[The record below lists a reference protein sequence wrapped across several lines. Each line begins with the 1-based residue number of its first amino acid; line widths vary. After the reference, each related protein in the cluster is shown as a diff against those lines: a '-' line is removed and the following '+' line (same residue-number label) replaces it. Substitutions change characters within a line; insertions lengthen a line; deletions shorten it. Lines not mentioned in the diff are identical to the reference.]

1 MTIHEKLKGE
11 KRNIEW
17 SQLSWNWMSGCDGP
31 GGIHCR
37 GCYAKCIA
45 RRLRGRFGYPERDYF
60 KVVLH
65 PDKLFGH
72 APEILPAW
80 TKGRTTVFGPYK
92 RRIKHPLVR
101 RVPTVFFNVSMG
113 DWMFAEPNWR
123 KEALLIMKACPRH
136 IFVTL
141 TKQYNDLWVI
151 AADSPLAVE
160 GVGVVS
166 GQLAQLLSYQ
176 IPNNV
181 IVGISVTNR
190 EQVRGIDKLR
200 EVNAFTRMVCF
211 EPLLEDVSDLVDL
224 TGINWIIIG
233 KRTRQG
239 KTSEFMPEKEWV
251 DKLIAKARELDIP
264 VFLKPSMTATAGW
277 EQIQETPYEG
287 IRRVMGPRPQTMDGL
302 IQKHVRNIPP
312 PPRGRMC
319 GSDGIY

>member
-1 MTIHEKLKGE
+1 MTIHEKLVGE

-17 SQLSWNWMSGCDGP
+17 SQLSLNWMSGCDGP
-31 GGIHCR
+31 KGDGVHCK
-37 GCYAKCIA
+37 GCYAKPIA
-45 RRLRGRFGYPERDYF
+45 RRLRGRFGYPKHDYF

-65 PDKLFGH
+65 SDKMD
-72 APEILPAW
+72 LP
-80 TKGRTTVFGPYK
+80 TRRKKSTVYFS
-92 RRIKHPLVR
+92 
-101 RVPTVFFNVSMG
+101 VSMG

-123 KEALLIMKACPRH
+123 KEALEIMKSCPQH

-141 TKQYNDLWVI
+141 TKIYDKLWVLKV
-151 AADSPLAVE
+151 DSPM
-160 GVGVVS
+160 GVDGVRVVA
-166 GQLAQLLSYQ
+166 GRIVQNISYQ
-176 IPNNV
+176 IPKNV
-181 IVGISVTNR
+181 IIGISVTNR

-200 EVNAFTRMVCF
+200 EVDAFTKLVCF

-233 KRTRQG
+233 KRSRQG
-239 KTSEFMPEKEWV
+239 RTPEFMPEREWV

-264 VFLKPSMTATAGW
+264 VFLKPSMTTSAGW
-277 EQIQETPYEG
+277 EQIQETPYER

>member
-31 GGIHCR
+31 GGVHCK

-45 RRLRGRFGYPERDYF
+45 RRLRGRFGYPKHDYF

-65 PDKLFGH
+65 PDK
-72 APEILPAW
+72 ADLP
-80 TKGRTTVFGPYK
+80 T
-92 RRIKHPLVR
+92 RRKK
-101 RVPTVFFNVSMG
+101 PTVYFSVSMG

-123 KEALLIMKACPRH
+123 KEALGIMKACPRH

-141 TKQYNDLWVI
+141 TKQYDNLWMLKVD
-151 AADSPLAVE
+151 APMEVD
-160 GVGVVS
+160 GVRVVA
-166 GQLAQLLSYQ
+166 GRLAQNLAYK
-176 IPNNV
+176 IPKNV
-181 IVGISVTNR
+181 IIGISVTNR

-200 EVNAFTRMVCF
+200 EVDAFTKLVCF

-239 KTSEFMPEKEWV
+239 KTPEFMPEKEWV
-251 DKLIAKARELDIP
+251 DKLIAKAREMNIP
-264 VFLKPSMTATAGW
+264 VFLKPSMTFDAGW
-277 EQIQETPYEG
+277 EAIQETPYER
-287 IRRVMGPRPQTMDGL
+287 IRRVTQPLQQTDVGL
-302 IQKHVRNIPP
+302 IQKHMRNPP

-319 GSDGIY
+319 GSGGVY